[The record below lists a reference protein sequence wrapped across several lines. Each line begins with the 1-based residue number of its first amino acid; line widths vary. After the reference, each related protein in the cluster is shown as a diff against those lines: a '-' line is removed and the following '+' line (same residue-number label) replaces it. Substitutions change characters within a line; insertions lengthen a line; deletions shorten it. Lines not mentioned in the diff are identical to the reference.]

1 MAEILLLGLLVI
13 LLVWSASR
21 RDAVLTGGADNP
33 R

>member
-1 MAEILLLGLLVI
+1 MAEILLLGLLVT

-21 RDAVLTGGADNP
+21 RDAVLTRGADSP